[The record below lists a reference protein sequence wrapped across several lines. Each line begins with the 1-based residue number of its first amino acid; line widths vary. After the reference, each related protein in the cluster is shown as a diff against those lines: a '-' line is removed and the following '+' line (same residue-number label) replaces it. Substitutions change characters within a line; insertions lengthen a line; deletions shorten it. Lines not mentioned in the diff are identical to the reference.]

1 MLHRPVVGP
10 VILLIS
16 GEPARMI
23 GFRAVVAGASTFNV
37 VVRPPK
43 PTATLHR
50 KSLGIVPV
58 TWENGTQHMGRT
70 RKPSVTADACERRNM
85 TYRAPGRD
93 TPERLGR
100 KVLGVR
106 SGQGG

>member
-1 MLHRPVVGP
+1 MGLKMLHRPVVGP

-43 PTATLHR
+43 PYRHPPPRTVRRCTCH
-50 KSLGIVPV
+50 LG
-58 TWENGTQHMGRT
+58 NGTQHMGPDT
-70 RKPSVTADACERRNM
+70 ETRRN
-85 TYRAPGRD
+85 GRW
-93 TPERLGR
+93 L
-100 KVLGVR
+100 
-106 SGQGG
+106 

>member
-23 GFRAVVAGASTFNV
+23 GFRAVVVGASTFNV
-37 VVRPPK
+37 VVRTPK

-50 KSLGIVPV
+50 KPLGTVPV
-58 TWENGTQHMGRT
+58 TWEKWYPTYGAGHGNQAERPM
-70 RKPSVTADACERRNM
+70 PVSVET
-85 TYRAPGRD
+85 
-93 TPERLGR
+93 
-100 KVLGVR
+100 
-106 SGQGG
+106 

>member
-58 TWENGTQHMGRT
+58 TWEKWYPTYGSDTETKRNGR
-70 RKPSVTADACERRNM
+70 C
-85 TYRAPGRD
+85 
-93 TPERLGR
+93 L
-100 KVLGVR
+100 
-106 SGQGG
+106 